1 MSRAAIFTAAGYGA
15 WVVLCVLITV
25 LQIGDAGVN
34 AHLALLFTAPPA
46 SLISLFLPN
55 GTLLAV
61 LAAGALGMAQWIAVA
76 EFASRWFARR
86 GASHGA

>member
-1 MSRAAIFTAAGYGA
+1 MSRAAVFTAGGYGA

-34 AHLALLFTAPPA
+34 AHLALLFTAPPT
-46 SLISLFLPN
+46 SLLSLLLPN

-61 LAAGALGMAQWIAVA
+61 LAAGALGIAQWVAVA
-76 EFASRWFARR
+76 ESLSRWSVRR
-86 GASHGA
+86 KASNGA

>member
-15 WVVLCVLITV
+15 WVIVNVFITV

-46 SLISLFLPN
+46 SLLSLLLPN

-61 LAAGALGMAQWIAVA
+61 VAAAALGLAQWVAVA
-76 EFASRWFARR
+76 ELMSRWFARR

>member
-1 MSRAAIFTAAGYGA
+1 MSRAAIFTAVGYAA
-15 WVVLCVLITV
+15 WVVANVLITV

-46 SLISLFLPN
+46 SLLSLFLPH
-55 GTLLAV
+55 GTLPGV
-61 LAAGALGMAQWIAVA
+61 LAAGALGLAQWVAVA
-76 EFASRWFARR
+76 EFVSRWFARR